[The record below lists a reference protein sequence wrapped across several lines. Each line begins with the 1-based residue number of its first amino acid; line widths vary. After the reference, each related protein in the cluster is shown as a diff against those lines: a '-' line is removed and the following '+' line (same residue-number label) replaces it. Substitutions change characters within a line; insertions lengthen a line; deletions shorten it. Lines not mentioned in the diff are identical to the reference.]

1 MSKKIS
7 TVDFGAPEEFGAHLF
22 IVTIPPSKM
31 MNVEILEYYGLKGG
45 EGGLPYEEV
54 RVILSRQIWSAISET
69 ARLDFNGRL
78 KKEKML
84 TSRWKSG
91 TNKID
96 RLLGKELCVLAWA
109 VENASIEQI
118 PGICSKWAALR
129 PEERWWLFSATA
141 AEGGLAEDGQ
151 SGWRKAL
158 YYALSS
164 DVDPNKPRKPRRRP
178 TEHSESLSLFAWGGV
193 K

>member
-1 MSKKIS
+1 MSEKLV

-22 IVTIPPSKM
+22 IVNIPPSKIG
-31 MNVEILEYYGLKGG
+31 NVEIQEYYGLKGG

-54 RVILSRQIWSAISET
+54 RVILPRPIWSGIAEA

-78 KKEKML
+78 KKQKML
-84 TSRWKSG
+84 TSRWKTG

-96 RLLGKELCVLAWA
+96 RLLGKELCILAWA
-109 VENASIEQI
+109 AEKAKIDQL

-141 AEGGLAEDGQ
+141 AEGGLAECGHA
-151 SGWRKAL
+151 GWRKAL
-158 YYALSS
+158 YHALSCEES
-164 DVDPNKPRKPRRRP
+164 SSKPLKRLRRP
-178 TEHSESLSLFAWGGV
+178 KEESESPSLFTWGGII
-193 K
+193 